1 MSEQVS
7 ERSDMWSNSYI
18 FVLAAAGS
26 AVGLGNIWKFPYI
39 AGENGGGAFVLVY
52 LICIAVIGI
61 PVMVSEIMLGKLGR
75 ASPIQALLNLTRKHN
90 RSTRWSIVGYMGVV
104 TGFLI
109 LSFYAVIAG
118 WVCYYIVRLF
128 SGEFTGADAS
138 AVGEA
143 FGAFLADP
151 LQVLLWFSIFMVITV
166 FFVARGVT
174 RGLELCVRYSMPAV
188 FVLLLILIGYG
199 IHAGGFVKS
208 MAFLFTPD
216 FSSLSPQ
223 AILIALGHA
232 FFTLSLGMG
241 AIMAYGAYVPED
253 VSVGTTT
260 FTIAILD
267 TVLALLAG
275 LAIFA
280 IVFAYGL
287 TPGAGPG
294 LLFETVPIAFG
305 NLPFGAFF
313 GGLFF
318 LLVAL
323 AALTSA
329 ISISEPA
336 IAYVTERSKL
346 TRAQIAMI
354 IGVVCWVLGVGS
366 VLSFNVWADVKLTF
380 FEWTFFD
387 SLDKLTQLVLLPL
400 GGMLIAL
407 IVGHVLPKDVV
418 YAELGLTNE
427 RVQEGW
433 RIVVG
438 FITPLAV
445 FSVFVIEAAR
455 EIGTHL

>member
-1 MSEQVS
+1 MSDQVT

-90 RSTRWSIVGYMGVV
+90 RSTSWSIVGYMGVV

-118 WVCYYIVRLF
+118 WVCYYVVRLF

-151 LQVLLWFSIFMVITV
+151 VQVLLWFSIFMVITI

-199 IHAGGFVKS
+199 IHAGGFVES

-241 AIMAYGAYVPED
+241 AIMAYGAYVPQD

-287 TPGAGPG
+287 VPSSGPG

-305 NLPFGAFF
+305 NLPGGTLF
-313 GGLFF
+313 GGMFF

-366 VLSFNVWADVKLTF
+366 VLSFNVWADVKLAF

-407 IVGHVLPKDVV
+407 IVGHVLPKNVV
-418 YAELGLTNE
+418 YEELGLVRTKT
-427 RVQEGW
+427 QQSW
-433 RIVVG
+433 SYIVGYV
-438 FITPLAV
+438 TPAAV
-445 FSVFVIEAAR
+445 FGVFIIEAFR
-455 EIGTHL
+455 EIASHM

>member
-1 MSEQVS
+1 
-7 ERSDMWSNSYI
+7 
-18 FVLAAAGS
+18 
-26 AVGLGNIWKFPYI
+26 
-39 AGENGGGAFVLVY
+39 
-52 LICIAVIGI
+52 
-61 PVMVSEIMLGKLGR
+61 
-75 ASPIQALLNLTRKHN
+75 
-90 RSTRWSIVGYMGVV
+90 
-104 TGFLI
+104 
-109 LSFYAVIAG
+109 
-118 WVCYYIVRLF
+118 
-128 SGEFTGADAS
+128 
-138 AVGEA
+138 
-143 FGAFLADP
+143 
-151 LQVLLWFSIFMVITV
+151 
-166 FFVARGVT
+166 
-174 RGLELCVRYSMPAV
+174 
-188 FVLLLILIGYG
+188 
-199 IHAGGFVKS
+199 
-208 MAFLFTPD
+208 
-216 FSSLSPQ
+216 
-223 AILIALGHA
+223 
-232 FFTLSLGMG
+232 
-241 AIMAYGAYVPED
+241 MAYGAYVPTD

-336 IAYVTERSKL
+336 IAYVTERSTL

-366 VLSFNVWADVKLTF
+366 VLSFNVWADVKLAF

-433 RIVVG
+433 WIVVG

>member
-1 MSEQVS
+1 MSEQVT
-7 ERSDMWSNSYI
+7 ERSDMWSNSFI

-52 LICIAVIGI
+52 LICIAIIGV

-75 ASPIQALLNLTRKHN
+75 ASPIQALLNLTRQHN
-90 RSTRWSIVGYMGVV
+90 RSTSWSIVGYMGVV

-109 LSFYAVIAG
+109 LSFYAVVAG
-118 WVCYYIVRLF
+118 WVCYYILRLF
-128 SGEFTGADAS
+128 TGEFAGVDARS
-138 AVGEA
+138 VGEA
-143 FGAFLADP
+143 FNAFLANP
-151 LQVLLWFSIFMVITV
+151 WQVLLWFSVFMVITI

-174 RGLELCVRYSMPAV
+174 RGLELCIRYSMPAV

-199 IHAGGFVKS
+199 VHAGGFVES
-208 MAFLFTPD
+208 ATFLFTPD
-216 FSSLSPQ
+216 FSALTRQ
-223 AILIALGHA
+223 GVLIALGHA

-241 AIMAYGAYVPED
+241 AIMAYGAYVPQA
-253 VSVGTTT
+253 VSIGTTT
-260 FTIAILD
+260 FTIATLD

-280 IVFAYGL
+280 IVFANGL
-287 TPGAGPG
+287 EPDAGPG
-294 LLFETVPIAFG
+294 LLFVTVPVAFG
-305 NLPFGAFF
+305 NLPGGTFF

-336 IAYVTERSKL
+336 IAYFSERRKVS
-346 TRAQIAMI
+346 RAKIAVV

-366 VLSFNVWADVKLTF
+366 VLSFNVWADVKLAF
-380 FEWTFFD
+380 FGWTFFD
-387 SLDKLTQLVLLPL
+387 SLDKITQLVLLPL
-400 GGMLIAL
+400 GGLLIAL
-407 IVGHVLPKDVV
+407 IVGHVLPKSVV
-418 YAELGLTNE
+418 YEELGLTDTK
-427 RVQEGW
+427 VQTTW
-433 RIVVG
+433 WLFVG

-445 FSVFVIEAAR
+445 FSVFIIEAIG
-455 EIGTHL
+455 EITSHM